1 MLLAYVALAVTLY
14 LLPAALWVWW
24 LGRRAPAPLFTR
36 VLDVA
41 TAIGADALLVL
52 ALARF
57 TPLARAVW
65 VSRGAYALLGVYA
78 LARARALPRP
88 RAGVIALALGMA
100 AAVWHLFQRLSYDL
114 IIWDRDWHLPL
125 ASLLRAERVP
135 FDNVFLPRVTLRY
148 HFLGDV
154 LAAVVQTLS
163 LGHVNASLAL
173 SVVHDLFLALTAGL
187 LASALGASLRAW
199 GLGERSL
206 TPRGV
211 AALFVAG
218 VAAIPVTLA
227 SPLNLLQVP
236 FGDLY
241 RVMDSGKLCGRTYLP
256 FPSIGYRPHVVV
268 AVFFIVAVFL
278 ALMAR
283 SRPETRHTGEVRTTA
298 ALLTAAG
305 ALSLTDEASMATLLA
320 ALGATWL
327 IVPGALHPK
336 RWKGLVILAAFALA
350 LPWVSTFFGASLSPG
365 GAAQYTE
372 VVPARHLELFDPPV
386 KYDDDPVAFKDI
398 FLVDYFPYYA
408 VSALMFFLAVW
419 KRRRDVVVAF
429 VFYATLSLVACA
441 LALRLEVNKA
451 PSEGHRFLTA
461 ALVLSPAVAAYGLC
475 AVPGAWFVRALCA
488 IALVATGLSGHA
500 WLRAFERHR
509 FDFAG
514 EPREREWA
522 GEINPMTQDC
532 RAWVADPAWRA
543 PELVYIGASVR
554 YIYAGCVPVRMA
566 GHPSVWNITVQGAT
580 SSAEEGEQ
588 FERVLAEDPP
598 RAVIC
603 ASTDAVYDYTCS
615 WARRQL
621 RCDTIPGGRLVRCP
635 LPPSEVESF
644 LHTLR

>member
-14 LLPAALWVWW
+14 LLPAVVWVSW
-24 LGRRAPAPLFTR
+24 LGRRSPAPPFTR

-41 TAIGADALLVL
+41 TAIGVDALLVL
-52 ALARF
+52 TLARF
-57 TPLARAVW
+57 MPLAKAAW
-65 VSRGAYALLGVYA
+65 VSRGAYALFGVYA
-78 LARARALPRP
+78 LARTRTFPRP
-88 RAGVIALALGMA
+88 RAGLVVLSLGMT

-135 FDNVFLPRVTLRY
+135 FDNVFLPRDTLRY

-163 LGHVNASLAL
+163 LGHINSSLAL

-206 TPRGV
+206 TPRSGAALV
-211 AALFVAG
+211 AAGL
-218 VAAIPVTLA
+218 AALPVTLA

-236 FGDLY
+236 WGDLY

-268 AVFFIVAVFL
+268 ATFFLVAVFL

-283 SRPETRHTGEVRTTA
+283 NRPETRHTGEGRTTA
-298 ALLTAAG
+298 ALLSAAG
-305 ALSLTDEASMATLLA
+305 ALALTDEASMATLLA

-386 KYDDDPVAFKDI
+386 KYDEDPVAFKDI
-398 FLVDYFPYYA
+398 LLVDYFPYYA
-408 VSALMFFLAVW
+408 VSAAMFFLALW
-419 KRRRDVVVAF
+419 KRRRDVVAAF
-429 VFYATLSLVACA
+429 VFYAVLSFVSCA
-441 LALRLEVNKA
+441 LALKLEVNKA

-475 AVPGAWFVRALCA
+475 AVPGAWLVRALCA
-488 IALVATGLSGHA
+488 AALVATGLSGHV

-509 FDFAG
+509 FDHPG

-522 GEINPMTQDC
+522 GETNPMTQDC
-532 RAWVADPAWRA
+532 RAWVADATRRA

-580 SSAEEGEQ
+580 SSAEEAEQ
-588 FERVLAEDPP
+588 FDRVLTEDPP

-603 ASTDAVYDYTCS
+603 SSTETVYDYPCS
-615 WARRQL
+615 WARNHL
-621 RCDTIPGGRLVRCP
+621 RCEPIPGGRLVRCP
-635 LPPSEVESF
+635 LPPSEVEG
-644 LHTLR
+644 LLRTLR